1 MQQPTN
7 LHDLIADAV
16 ASTGLVLWG
25 IEKVSGNLKVYVES
39 DVGLSIDMCQAAS
52 RQIDSVIYAAGLA
65 ENYSR
70 LEVSSPGLNRIL
82 FKPEHYQKY
91 IERIIKVK
99 LLLPLDGVANF
110 RGTLSK
116 VTQSTIEVDTDHDM
130 VMLHFDNIARTQL
143 IHTF

>member
-16 ASTGLVLWG
+16 ASTGLFLWG
-25 IEKVSGNLKVYVES
+25 IQQVSGDLKVYVES
-39 DVGLSIDMCQAAS
+39 DAGLSIDMCQAAS
-52 RQIDSVIYAAGLA
+52 RQIDSVLYAAGLSDQ
-65 ENYSR
+65 YSR

-91 IERIIKVK
+91 IGQVIKVK
-99 LLLPLDGVANF
+99 LLLPVDGVTNF

-116 VTQSTIEVDTDHDM
+116 VTQSTIELDTDHDM
-130 VMLHFDNIARTQL
+130 VMLNFDNIARTQL